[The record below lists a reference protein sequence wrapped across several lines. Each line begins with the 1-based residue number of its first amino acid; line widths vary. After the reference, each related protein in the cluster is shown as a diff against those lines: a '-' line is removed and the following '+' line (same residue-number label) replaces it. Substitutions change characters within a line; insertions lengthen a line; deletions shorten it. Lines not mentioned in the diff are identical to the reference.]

1 MPDVFEEEF
10 MHAEKLRNTTP
21 EELRHQEQ
29 ELSDQLFRLRFQMKM
44 GQSESLKKLRD
55 LRKDIARVKTILR
68 ERELGIAVHQPRAAA
83 VETAPAAEVTES
95 TPKPAAKTAAAG
107 KRGASKAKSA
117 GSKPAA
123 KKRSEKK

>member
-1 MPDVFEEEF
+1 

-29 ELSDQLFRLRFQMKM
+29 ELSDQLFRLRFQLKM

-68 ERELGIAVHQPRAAA
+68 ERELGIVAPQPRAASPVA
-83 VETAPAAEVTES
+83 EAPEAESASKAPAKAAAAK
-95 TPKPAAKTAAAG
+95 KPAAHG
-107 KRGASKAKSA
+107 KAKSA
-117 GSKPAA
+117 GKKPAA

>member
-1 MPDVFEEEF
+1 

-68 ERELGIAVHQPRAAA
+68 ERELGIQANVPGIASTTDAASVSPEAAA
-83 VETAPAAEVTES
+83 VPKAAL
-95 TPKPAAKTAAAG
+95 KAAAAKKSAASG
-107 KRGASKAKSA
+107 KAKSA
-117 GSKPAA
+117 GKKAA
-123 KKRSEKK
+123 ARKRSEKR

>member
-1 MPDVFEEEF
+1 

-29 ELSDQLFRLRFQMKM
+29 ELSDQLFRLRFQLKM

-68 ERELGIAVHQPRAAA
+68 ERELGITVAQPKVAAPA
-83 VETAPAAEVTES
+83 VETPESAPKAPA
-95 TPKPAAKTAAAG
+95 KAAAAKKTAAHG
-107 KRGASKAKSA
+107 KAKSA
-117 GSKPAA
+117 GTKPAA

>member
-1 MPDVFEEEF
+1 

-68 ERELGIAVHQPRAAA
+68 ERELGIAVHQPRAEA
-83 VETAPAAEVTES
+83 VEAAPAEVKERET
-95 TPKPAAKTAAAG
+95 KPPAKAAAAR
-107 KRGASKAKSA
+107 KQGASKAKSA
-117 GSKPAA
+117 GKKPAA

>member
-1 MPDVFEEEF
+1 

-29 ELSDQLFRLRFQMKM
+29 ELSDQLFRLRFQLKM

-68 ERELGIAVHQPRAAA
+68 ERELGIAIEHPKASAPVAEAPESASKAPAKAAA
-83 VETAPAAEVTES
+83 AK
-95 TPKPAAKTAAAG
+95 KPAAH
-107 KRGASKAKSA
+107 SKAKSA
-117 GSKPAA
+117 GKKPAA

>member
-1 MPDVFEEEF
+1 

-21 EELRHQEQ
+21 EELRHQER

-44 GQSESLKKLRD
+44 GQNESLKKLRD

-68 ERELGIAVHQPRAAA
+68 ERELGIEVNPQHAAA
-83 VETAPAAEVTES
+83 ASTTAAPATEKA
-95 TPKPAAKTAAAG
+95 PKAPVKAAAKKPAAH
-107 KRGASKAKSA
+107 SKAKSA
-117 GSKPAA
+117 GKKPAV

>member
-1 MPDVFEEEF
+1 
-10 MHAEKLRNTTP
+10 MHVEKLRNTTP

-44 GQSESLKKLRD
+44 GQTESLKKLRD

-68 ERELGIAVHQPRAAA
+68 ERELGIQTNAPKVTTAADTGSASEQAAEAPKTAMKAAA
-83 VETAPAAEVTES
+83 VKRSAAS
-95 TPKPAAKTAAAG
+95 G
-107 KRGASKAKSA
+107 KAKSA
-117 GSKPAA
+117 GKKPAA

>member
-1 MPDVFEEEF
+1 

-29 ELSDQLFRLRFQMKM
+29 ELSDQLFRLRFQLKM

-68 ERELGIAVHQPRAAA
+68 ERELGIVAPQPRAAA
-83 VETAPAAEVTES
+83 PATETAESASSAPAKAAAAK
-95 TPKPAAKTAAAG
+95 KPAPQV
-107 KRGASKAKSA
+107 KAKSA
-117 GSKPAA
+117 GKKPAA

>member
-1 MPDVFEEEF
+1 

-68 ERELGIAVHQPRAAA
+68 ERELGIQANVLRTASTTDAASA
-83 VETAPAAEVTES
+83 SPEAAEV
-95 TPKPAAKTAAAG
+95 PKAAVKAAASKKSAVSG
-107 KRGASKAKSA
+107 KTKSA
-117 GSKPAA
+117 GKKAA
-123 KKRSEKK
+123 ARKRSEKR

>member
-1 MPDVFEEEF
+1 

-29 ELSDQLFRLRFQMKM
+29 ELSDQLFRLRFQLKM

-68 ERELGIAVHQPRAAA
+68 ERELGIV
-83 VETAPAAEVTES
+83 VEHPKASAPVTEPAESAPAPE
-95 TPKPAAKTAAAG
+95 KTAVAKKAAHS
-107 KRGASKAKSA
+107 KTKSGAK
-117 GSKPAA
+117 KPAA

>member
-1 MPDVFEEEF
+1 

-68 ERELGIAVHQPRAAA
+68 ERELGIQANVPRIASTTDAAPASPETAEVPKASVKAAA
-83 VETAPAAEVTES
+83 VKKSTAS
-95 TPKPAAKTAAAG
+95 G
-107 KRGASKAKSA
+107 KAKSA
-117 GSKPAA
+117 GKKAA
-123 KKRSEKK
+123 ARKRSEKR

>member
-1 MPDVFEEEF
+1 

-68 ERELGIAVHQPRAAA
+68 ERELGVQTDVPKIA
-83 VETAPAAEVTES
+83 TATDA
-95 TPKPAAKTAAAG
+95 AAAG
-107 KRGASKAKSA
+107 PEATEAPKTAVKAATVKRPAASSKAKSA
-117 GSKPAA
+117 GKKRAA
-123 KKRSEKK
+123 RKRSEKR

>member
-1 MPDVFEEEF
+1 

-68 ERELGIAVHQPRAAA
+68 ERELGIAVEQPKASAPADKAESASKAPVKAAA
-83 VETAPAAEVTES
+83 AK
-95 TPKPAAKTAAAG
+95 KPAARGKAKAAG
-107 KRGASKAKSA
+107 K
-117 GSKPAA
+117 KPAA
-123 KKRSEKK
+123 KRSEKK

>member
-1 MPDVFEEEF
+1 

-29 ELSDQLFRLRFQMKM
+29 ELSDQLFRLRFQLKM

-68 ERELGIAVHQPRAAA
+68 ERELGITAAQPKVAAAAVATPASEPKAPARAAA
-83 VETAPAAEVTES
+83 AK
-95 TPKPAAKTAAAG
+95 KPAA
-107 KRGASKAKSA
+107 RGKAKSA
-117 GSKPAA
+117 GTKPAA

>member
-1 MPDVFEEEF
+1 

-68 ERELGIAVHQPRAAA
+68 ERELGIAIHQPRAAA
-83 VETAPAAEVTES
+83 VEAAPPAEVKERA
-95 TPKPAAKTAAAG
+95 PKPPVKAAAAR
-107 KRGASKAKSA
+107 KQGASKAKAA
-117 GSKPAA
+117 GKKPAA

>member
-1 MPDVFEEEF
+1 

-68 ERELGIAVHQPRAAA
+68 ERELGVQTNVPKIATATDAASAGPEAAPKTA
-83 VETAPAAEVTES
+83 VKAATVKRPAAS
-95 TPKPAAKTAAAG
+95 
-107 KRGASKAKSA
+107 SKAKSA
-117 GSKPAA
+117 GKKRAA
-123 KKRSEKK
+123 RKRSEKR

>member
-1 MPDVFEEEF
+1 

-29 ELSDQLFRLRFQMKM
+29 ELSDQLFRLRFQLKM

-68 ERELGIAVHQPRAAA
+68 ERELGIVAQSKAAS
-83 VETAPAAEVTES
+83 PVTE
-95 TPKPAAKTAAAG
+95 TPATE
-107 KRGASKAKSA
+107 GASKAPAKSA
-117 GSKPAA
+117 AAKKPATHGKAKPAGKKPAA

>member
-1 MPDVFEEEF
+1 

-44 GQSESLKKLRD
+44 GQSESVKKLRD

-68 ERELGIAVHQPRAAA
+68 ERELGIQASPPKITAAEDA
-83 VETAPAAEVTES
+83 APSAPEVTEKA
-95 TPKPAAKTAAAG
+95 PKAPVKAAGVKRPAAPG
-107 KRGASKAKSA
+107 KAKA
-117 GSKPAA
+117 ARKKPAA

>member
-1 MPDVFEEEF
+1 

-68 ERELGIAVHQPRAAA
+68 ERELGIAVHPPKAA
-83 VETAPAAEVTES
+83 APAAAPADATES
-95 TPKPAAKTAAAG
+95 APKAPAKAAAAKKPAAH
-107 KRGASKAKSA
+107 SKAKSA
-117 GSKPAA
+117 GKKPAG

>member
-1 MPDVFEEEF
+1 

-68 ERELGIAVHQPRAAA
+68 ERELGIVAPEPRAAVA
-83 VETAPAAEVTES
+83 VAEAPEAESAPTTATKSA
-95 TPKPAAKTAAAG
+95 AAKKPGTH
-107 KRGASKAKSA
+107 RKAKSA
-117 GSKPAA
+117 GRKPAA
-123 KKRSEKK
+123 KKKSEKK